1 SSRVRFSR
9 RAGPDRPKRIAV
21 ALACQFKVHALG
33 ETLDFSLSTGEVR
46 MRFCGG
52 CHLRLG
58 ANWSSDCQPTFALR
72 RRKVIQQQ
80 QYDQGVCREKD
91 CSLYKI
97 AVRTHM
103 LCILSI
109 AKSCFCLGYHATET
123 PPTGPRSFS

>member
-1 SSRVRFSR
+1 MLLARRLTFRSRLVRSGCTFAEVAICGSER
-9 RAGPDRPKRIAV
+9 TGAV
-21 ALACQFKVHALG
+21 IV
-33 ETLDFSLSTGEVR
+33 SPLS
-46 MRFCGG
+46 
-52 CHLRLG
+52 RLG
-58 ANWSSDCQPTFALR
+58 DE
-72 RRKVIQQQ
+72 VIQQQ